1 MTYVSKSFQDKIFI
15 FCMLQVLC
23 TVNSIKKTR
32 GCQLIR
38 VKRYKYFP
46 ELRKADY
53 RSKLMTT
60 TVDCRVCKF
69 GKNSKKCL
77 IGETIFFAEIGQV
90 GFQKVCL
97 FVLIRFSLLTFSLKM
112 HLKRVKLKKVMTFIL
127 SKIFDQKSCFLNFTL
142 IGCIFLLSHVYLVG
156 ISVKERIF

>member
-60 TVDCRVCKF
+60 TVIFIVFSYFILLYYFIMFPLRANLHLRWKKTNKYWFTIQYSIQIWLGCRVPVPVYYTRTKF
-69 GKNSKKCL
+69 
-77 IGETIFFAEIGQV
+77 IGESGKDSQV
-90 GFQKVCL
+90 RKG
-97 FVLIRFSLLTFSLKM
+97 RG
-112 HLKRVKLKKVMTFIL
+112 
-127 SKIFDQKSCFLNFTL
+127 KS
-142 IGCIFLLSHVYLVG
+142 GD
-156 ISVKERIF
+156 

>member
-1 MTYVSKSFQDKIFI
+1 MGHFGDFTFFLNLHNFTKNWNFLKINFFLNSYYIILHFVHLSFFKIIFIHVLYFFGLLKLNLNLSVFSMTYVSKSFQDKIFI

-53 RSKLMTT
+53 RSKLMAT
-60 TVDCRVCKF
+60 TVQEFRYESC
-69 GKNSKKCL
+69 
-77 IGETIFFAEIGQV
+77 A
-90 GFQKVCL
+90 
-97 FVLIRFSLLTFSLKM
+97 
-112 HLKRVKLKKVMTFIL
+112 
-127 SKIFDQKSCFLNFTL
+127 FDK
-142 IGCIFLLSHVYLVG
+142 
-156 ISVKERIF
+156 